1 MPGKKWRD
9 KPGNRADFTVRDVIA
24 AYELAAPRLVLE
36 YESLTFEQVHHPI
49 FDLVLPVPHKYSLDF
64 KMPLRYG
71 TRHGGSD
78 PGRRSPAG

>member
-1 MPGKKWRD
+1 M
-9 KPGNRADFTVRDVIA
+9 TI
-24 AYELAAPRLVLE
+24 ELREIWDIDNPEEYKVHFARWNNQEQPLE
-36 YESLTFEQVHHPI
+36 VWARSPDEWLG
-49 FDLVLPVPHKYSLDF
+49 LPVPHKCSLDF